1 MSKAPRKQSES
12 DIYHVFNR
20 GVSHCIIFEDDEDR
34 RMFLKLLSSAT
45 AEFNARLHAWCLM
58 DNHVHLLIEEPLEEL
73 SNLMRRLN
81 SGYALYFNLTHG
93 RSGHLFQGRFHSE
106 PVDSDAYLMTV
117 IRYIHQNPVKVHMA
131 VNCVYPWSSYNEYAS
146 GNPPAGADK
155 ILDIFGGV
163 ESFISF
169 HDVPGQESC
178 LDISQRK
185 PRVDDARARAIAENA
200 FGSTGLESLKSLPRE
215 ERNQA
220 LALLKAEGLTTRQI
234 QRLTGISLG
243 IISNA

>member
-1 MSKAPRKQSES
+1 MDSLQKLAEES
-12 DIYHVFNR
+12 SGN
-20 GVSHCIIFEDDEDR
+20 
-34 RMFLKLLSSAT
+34 LL
-45 AEFNARLHAWCLM
+45 AWCLM
-58 DNHVHLLIEEPLEEL
+58 DNHVHLLIEEPLGEL
-73 SNLMRRLN
+73 SSLMRRLN

-93 RSGHLFQGRFHSE
+93 RSGHLFQDRFHSE

-117 IRYIHQNPVKVHMA
+117 MRYIHQNPVKARMTA
-131 VNCVYPWSSYNEYAS
+131 SCVYPWSSYNEYVS
-146 GNPPAGADK
+146 GNPPAGADR

-185 PRVDDARARAIAENA
+185 PRVNDTRARAIAEDA
-200 FGSTGLESLKSLPRE
+200 FGSTDLESLKSLPRE

-220 LALLKAEGLTTRQI
+220 LVLLKTEGLTTRQI